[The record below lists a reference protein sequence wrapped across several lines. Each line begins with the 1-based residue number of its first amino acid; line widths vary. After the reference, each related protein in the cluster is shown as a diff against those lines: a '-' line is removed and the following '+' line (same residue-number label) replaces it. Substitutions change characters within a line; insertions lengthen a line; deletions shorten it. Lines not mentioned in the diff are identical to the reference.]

1 MEINPELLKRMM
13 TESAEFKRLYEEH
26 TKLKFKVDELNRS
39 RFLTSE
45 EELEKKKHQKQKLLL
60 KDKIEGLLGQTQI
73 NLH

>member
-1 MEINPELLKRMM
+1 MEIDPELLKRMM
-13 TESAEFKRLYEEH
+13 TESVEFKHLYEEH

-60 KDKIEGLLGQTQI
+60 KDKIEGLLSQTQI

>member
-1 MEINPELLKRMM
+1 MEIAPELLKRMM
-13 TESAEFKRLYEEH
+13 AESDEFKRLYEEH
-26 TKLKFKVDELNRS
+26 TKLKFKVDELNKS

-60 KDKIEGLLGQTQI
+60 KDKIEGLLGQTQT

>member
-1 MEINPELLKRMM
+1 
-13 TESAEFKRLYEEH
+13 
-26 TKLKFKVDELNRS
+26 
-39 RFLTSE
+39 LTSE

>member
-1 MEINPELLKRMM
+1 MEIDPELLKRMM
-13 TESAEFKRLYEEH
+13 NESAEFKSLYEEH
-26 TKLKFKVDELNRS
+26 TKLKLKVDELNKS

-60 KDKIEGLLGQTQI
+60 KDKIEGLLGQTQA

>member
-13 TESAEFKRLYEEH
+13 AESAEFKSLYEEH
-26 TKLKFKVDELNRS
+26 TKLKFKVDELNKS

-60 KDKIEGLLGQTQI
+60 KDKIEGLLGQTQA

>member
-1 MEINPELLKRMM
+1 MEIDPELLKRMM
-13 TESAEFKRLYEEH
+13 TESAEFKSLYEEH
-26 TKLKFKVDELNRS
+26 TKLKLKVDELNKS

-60 KDKIEGLLGQTQI
+60 KDKIEGLLGQTQT